1 MGYNSAPG
9 GYVRTTYGRNSGN
22 LKVFSGDQEEQVE
35 RSVSSDEVS
44 SDIAQEEVSVQSV
57 PLPPSAPLRDYTLP
71 EYKISFNGQTI
82 EPTIP
87 KSFGVQ
93 EDENVTELVTQEHS
107 LVVDDEL
114 EEVLAREVSELQEGD
129 CATARR
135 RDELTRIEEIKKE
148 LGAQIS
154 KEQYERVINNEQV
167 ANQVYE
173 MIGKVLELSGLNLEK
188 APFRNYKENNETS
201 CGYVRHDEI
210 ETYLGKKLFFDT
222 EQIDC
227 ESMDK
232 VAETNNYDNEKPLQ
246 IPVDLIVNAAGFESW
261 MGREV
266 SSNKTWKSPYG
277 YGEAKSFEIIKHY
290 AGLPTELPPVGT
302 VQMYVQPNGKIF
314 FDNNSGDSHRI
325 AAAILRGK
333 KYIEATN
340 VIIYKLSKNYILD
353 SILPVPDI
361 Q

>member
-1 MGYNSAPG
+1 MGYDSAPG
-9 GYVRTTYGRNSGN
+9 GYGRTTYGRNSGN

-35 RSVSSDEVS
+35 RSVSSDELS
-44 SDIAQEEVSVQSV
+44 SDMAQEEVSVQSV
-57 PLPPSAPLRDYTLP
+57 PLPLPAPLRDYTLP

-93 EDENVTELVTQEHS
+93 EDENVTESVTQEHS

-129 CATARR
+129 RATARR

-201 CGYVRHDEI
+201 WGYVRHDEI

-261 MGREV
+261 MGR
-266 SSNKTWKSPYG
+266 
-277 YGEAKSFEIIKHY
+277 
-290 AGLPTELPPVGT
+290 
-302 VQMYVQPNGKIF
+302 
-314 FDNNSGDSHRI
+314 
-325 AAAILRGK
+325 
-333 KYIEATN
+333 
-340 VIIYKLSKNYILD
+340 
-353 SILPVPDI
+353 
-361 Q
+361 